1 MFNIGFEVRIYIN
14 IDTCS
19 KLLNSYTFGICFD
32 MFLYL
37 NIDNKII
44 FLSNSNEKFKLRWD
58 VTKNKKTLLQH
69 SNNIHT
75 SSIHTLIGVSRLLR
89 EAKFCKVGEFGERS
103 LEPIEILRA

>member
-14 IDTCS
+14 IETCT

-37 NIDNKII
+37 NIDNKNI

-58 VTKNKKTLLQH
+58 ITKNKKTLLQH

-75 SSIHTLIGVSRLLR
+75 SSIHTLIVMAQNIRFVLLGYIPLM
-89 EAKFCKVGEFGERS
+89 KCS
-103 LEPIEILRA
+103 